1 MTPVKNVIAPRQKV
15 ELLQQEANFLEIKDK
30 DHANMINLE
39 VYRFI
44 AFSENRGYIFK
55 KRAKMK

>member
-1 MTPVKNVIAPRQKV
+1 MAQKQKL
-15 ELLQQEANFLEIKDK
+15 ELLKQEDNFLEIKDK
-30 DHANMINLE
+30 NQANMINLE

-55 KRAKMK
+55 KRAKYITT

>member
-1 MTPVKNVIAPRQKV
+1 M